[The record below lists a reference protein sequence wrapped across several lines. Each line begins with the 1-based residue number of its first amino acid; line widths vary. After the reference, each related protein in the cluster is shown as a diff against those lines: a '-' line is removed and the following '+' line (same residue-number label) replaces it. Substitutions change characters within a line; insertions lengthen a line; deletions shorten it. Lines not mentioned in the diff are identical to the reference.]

1 MSRSDRASIATLVLV
16 VASMVGAPLHAQ
28 DGDRSSRPSGSTI
41 TRAVRP
47 PGVVMDTAF
56 PTLSG
61 RKRRLRDSKGRVL
74 VVNVWATWCG
84 PCRQEIPHL
93 IEMAGQYRKYGVDV
107 IGLTTEHPVTE
118 IDRVREF
125 AAQFKINYPIGFTS
139 GDFARHLL
147 QGRISIP
154 QSYVIGRNGSV
165 IRHFIGFNPQIS
177 PAQLRAAIEL
187 AISQSD

>member
-1 MSRSDRASIATLVLV
+1 MVRRDRLFVLTLPLLAVMFLCAPLAAQKGERPGGASRSTL
-16 VASMVGAPLHAQ
+16 
-28 DGDRSSRPSGSTI
+28 

-47 PGVVMDTAF
+47 PGVVMDTSF

-61 RKRRLRDSKGRVL
+61 RKRRLRDSMGRVL

-107 IGLTTEHPVTE
+107 IGLTTEHPVSE

-125 AAQFKINYPIGFTS
+125 ASRFSINYPIGFTS

-147 QGRISIP
+147 QGRITIP
-154 QSYVIGRNGSV
+154 QSYVIGRDGNVVS
-165 IRHFIGFNPQIS
+165 HFIGFNPQTS
-177 PAQLRAAIEL
+177 PAQLRAAIEE
-187 AISQSD
+187 AIRSPG